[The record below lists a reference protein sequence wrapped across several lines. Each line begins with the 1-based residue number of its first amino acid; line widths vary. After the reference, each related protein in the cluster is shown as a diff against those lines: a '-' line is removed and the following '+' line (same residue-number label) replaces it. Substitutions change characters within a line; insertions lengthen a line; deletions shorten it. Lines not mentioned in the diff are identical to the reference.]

1 MISIIIVIKYIDS
14 FNLLKE
20 EIVIWERPV
29 RTMYLYQKP
38 YQKKKACWELLYG
51 KRNHDF
57 YCNEKRPVTLQV
69 VTPAW
74 F

>member
-38 YQKKKACWELLYG
+38 YQKKKAC
-51 KRNHDF
+51 
-57 YCNEKRPVTLQV
+57 
-69 VTPAW
+69 
-74 F
+74 